1 MPPTALQTLGL
12 GLKIIIITIIVFLL
26 ILFLTPFL
34 FGPTRPP
41 NYESPNSNESH
52 LDGAKTAEELIAQ
65 GNEMLANTITK
76 TL

>member
-1 MPPTALQTLGL
+1 M
-12 GLKIIIITIIVFLL
+12 KILVIITIIVFLL

-52 LDGAKTAEELIAQ
+52 LDGAQTAEELKAE
-65 GNEMLANTITK
+65 GK
-76 TL
+76 

>member
-1 MPPTALQTLGL
+1 MKKTV
-12 GLKIIIITIIVFLL
+12 IIIIIVFLL

-52 LDGAKTAEELIAQ
+52 LDGAKTAEELKAE
-65 GNEMLANTITK
+65 GK
-76 TL
+76 